1 MTQNLLLSLLSL
13 VPIAIWL
20 GLFLWRDAK
29 HPEPWYW
36 ILIVF
41 VAGIL
46 ITPIVLLFE
55 NYYVTGISTL
65 FSGQS
70 TNDYLL
76 FFGIAF
82 IEEAAK
88 FLVVYVLMKLNRY
101 FDKAIDAMIY
111 MIIAALGFASVENI
125 IVVSKELAL
134 SPYMSSAFQILG
146 FRFIGAN
153 LIHILCSG
161 FIGFF
166 WALRLAQRNRKFY
179 PIGLTIG
186 ILLHTAFN
194 IVIMKLGYDILFVVS
209 TVLFVFALFIIWAFN
224 ILEYAKWKPNK
235 ET

>member
-1 MTQNLLLSLLSL
+1 MIQNLLLSLLSL
-13 VPIAIWL
+13 IPIAIWL

-29 HPEPWYW
+29 RPEPWYW

-55 NYYVTGISTL
+55 NYYVTGVNTL
-65 FSGQS
+65 VSNQP
-70 TNDYLL
+70 TNDYFL

-82 IEEAAK
+82 IEEVAK
-88 FLVVYVLMKLNRY
+88 FLVVYLLMKLNRH
-101 FDKAIDAMIY
+101 FDEAIDAMIY

-166 WALRLAQRNRKFY
+166 WALRLAQRNMKYY

-194 IVIMKLGYDILFVVS
+194 IVIMKLGYDVLFIVS
-209 TVLFVFALFIIWAFN
+209 TVLFIFALFIIWAFN
-224 ILEYAKWKPNK
+224 ILEYAKWKPGK